1 MTVRGF
7 CFGPVC
13 GCALRRRPSRVRARN
28 VGFTLVEL
36 LVVIG
41 IIGVLVS
48 LLLPTL
54 GRAREAAGRTKC
66 LSNLR
71 SIGQLCTMYA
81 GRHNDQI
88 PIGFSGP
95 ASGSKIF
102 QNNYFLS
109 RQSSSPA
116 PGTSVRYVGLGLLF
130 EANLMTQGLGG
141 EGQVFYCPAF
151 QDKDHQY
158 DVETNPWPPSEGTCR
173 ASFSSRSSDPTSDKP
188 AGHRGVMWATSG
200 LAGPMTEAS
209 SPEPTKMMKQTKLKS
224 RAIVSDVI
232 SSPTRIPIAHRKG
245 VNVLYA
251 DGSAKW
257 VDKSVIDKDYDG
269 TILIENMSGFDVGK
283 NPLIDRLWAKLDG
296 A

>member
-1 MTVRGF
+1 MLLQGF
-7 CFGPVC
+7 CFTPVRR
-13 GCALRRRPSRVRARN
+13 CAPHPQSGNTSPKNR
-28 VGFTLVEL
+28 GFTLVEL

-41 IIGVLVS
+41 IIAVLVS

-66 LSNLR
+66 LANLR

-81 GRHNDQI
+81 GRYNDQI

-109 RQSSSPA
+109 RNSSSPA
-116 PGTSVRYVGLGLLF
+116 PGTTVRYVGLGLLF
-130 EANLMTQGLGG
+130 EANLMTQGIGG

-188 AGHRGVMWATSG
+188 AGRRGVMWATSG

-209 SPEPTKMMKQTKLKS
+209 TPEPTKMMKQSKLKG
-224 RAIVSDVI
+224 RAIVSDII

-251 DGSAKW
+251 DGAAKW
-257 VDKSVIDKDYDG
+257 IDKSVIDKDYDG
-269 TILIENMSGFDVGK
+269 TILIENMGGFDVGK